1 MKYDRLI
8 VDGYNI
14 IGAWPEFRTLREQD
28 FELAR
33 ERLVDAMAEYQ
44 AVTGISVTI
53 VFDAYLQPGRESRIK
68 KSGIEVIYTRENET
82 ADEWIEKTA
91 AEWLQDIRVKL
102 TVATNDFT
110 EQWVIFTLGALRI
123 SAQELRRDWKAA
135 VVVIR
140 GQTSV
145 SKTSKKPRSTI
156 DMPADVIERLEQIRR
171 LKTRIHDRVGRTGFT
186 SKSWISFFVFKSS
199 VRSPC
204 AKMEEKRGHAN
215 FYCRTIGNYCII
227 RNNRLVCQRS
237 LEG

>member
-140 GQTSV
+140 GQTTM

-156 DMPADVIERLEQIRR
+156 DMPADVIERLEEIRR
-171 LKTRIHDRVGRTGFT
+171 RKNSD
-186 SKSWISFFVFKSS
+186 S
-199 VRSPC
+199 
-204 AKMEEKRGHAN
+204 
-215 FYCRTIGNYCII
+215 
-227 RNNRLVCQRS
+227 
-237 LEG
+237 

>member
-110 EQWVIFTLGALRI
+110 EQWVIFTLGRFVSRHKSYAAIGKQL
-123 SAQELRRDWKAA
+123 SWSFEDRRRFRRQAKNH
-135 VVVIR
+135 
-140 GQTSV
+140 G
-145 SKTSKKPRSTI
+145 
-156 DMPADVIERLEQIRR
+156 RR
-171 LKTRIHDRVGRTGFT
+171 LICRQMSSNVSNKYAGVKTRIHDRVGRTGFT